1 MRVGARVGARVW
13 VGVRAGARVRCGAGG
28 PQARR
33 GGGLV
38 QAALAPLEQRHE
50 QRLVPRAGVGRR
62 LLQGVDVLDGAHQ
75 HDGAHGD
82 DGVGRRDDQVAHA
95 EALVS
100 AGVGSRC
107 RVVGAWAEGWW
118 SAGECRLVRPC
129 LLWVLA
135 VGYGTRR
142 DEAGRGGA
150 WHGCTHHDC
159 THHDH
164 TTTHGYADQGYT
176 CHGCAH
182 PGCAHPG
189 YLGR

>member
-1 MRVGARVGARVW
+1 MELGLGLGWHLVRGGGGMRVGARVGARVW

-135 VGYGTRR
+135 VGGCCGGWLWGSSRILRALLKATRP
-142 DEAGRGGA
+142 RGVVS
-150 WHGCTHHDC
+150 
-159 THHDH
+159 
-164 TTTHGYADQGYT
+164 YRLRQ
-176 CHGCAH
+176 
-182 PGCAHPG
+182 
-189 YLGR
+189 LL